1 MAPEISAQ
9 PNVADEEVM
18 LLADNPEATP
28 QGGAVVVKV
37 AEAEKALV
45 VPPEQMVCTWNS

>member
-1 MAPEISAQ
+1 MAPETSTQ
-9 PNVADEEVM
+9 SNVADEEVM

-28 QGGAVVVKV
+28 QAGAVVLKV

-45 VPPEQMVCTWNS
+45 VPPENIGSCWN